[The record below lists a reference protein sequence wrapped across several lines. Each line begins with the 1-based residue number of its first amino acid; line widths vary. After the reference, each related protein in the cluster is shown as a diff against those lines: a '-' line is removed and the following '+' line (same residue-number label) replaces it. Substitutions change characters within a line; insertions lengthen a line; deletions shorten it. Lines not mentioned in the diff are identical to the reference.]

1 MKISQKAY
9 ALNLLLLLTLCV
21 SCSTIHDLA
30 FKKRKDLVKTD
41 ISEDFQLEKDKR
53 ILEKFKER
61 KTSSVSKKSKTNKNS
76 IRSKISKVKRTI
88 ASVTPD
94 SKKVTTDQYE
104 HFWTLSRPIVDEG
117 ETFIFEVS
125 YFGIT
130 AGHIKLTTESE
141 KVVNGEARYHFNAS
155 MRSARFYSTFYSLDD
170 SIDSYLDKKSFLPVK
185 YVLTQRESG
194 QSVDDLQIFDH
205 EKNET
210 HVFYKRLKKGKKKTY
225 RKIASIPASFHDSY
239 SAIHF
244 VRSFPLRVGDKYE
257 FPVITRGKKWILK
270 VNTLKHE
277 IIKIMGEKIK
287 AIKIKAET
295 HYPGVLEKKGDIH
308 FWFSADKHKKLL
320 KFDAKVKIGTVTGDL
335 VEYQKG
341 KFSSSTSKE

>member
-1 MKISQKAY
+1 MKISQKTY
-9 ALNLLLLLTLCV
+9 LFTILLILSFLN
-21 SCSTIHDLA
+21 SCSTIKDLA
-30 FKKRKDLVKTD
+30 FKKRDDLVKTD
-41 ISEDFQLEKDKR
+41 ISEDFHLKKDKE
-53 ILEKFKER
+53 ILEKFKDHKVTSNNTKNKKVKKKR
-61 KTSSVSKKSKTNKNS
+61 KTIK
-76 IRSKISKVKRTI
+76 RSI
-88 ASVTPD
+88 ASVS
-94 SKKVTTDQYE
+94 SKSKEVTFDEYE
-104 HFWTLSRPIVDEG
+104 HFWTKSRPIVDVG
-117 ETFIFEVS
+117 EFFVFEVS

-130 AGHIKLTTESE
+130 AGHVKLTTESE
-141 KVVNGEARYHFNAS
+141 KVVNGEPRYHFNAS
-155 MRSARFYSTFYSLDD
+155 MRSARFYSTLYSLDD

-205 EKNET
+205 DKNET

-225 RKIASIPASFHDSY
+225 RKIASIPTSFHDSY

-270 VNTLKHE
+270 VDTLKHE
-277 IIKIMGEKIK
+277 FIKIMGEKIK
-287 AIKIKAET
+287 AVKIKAET

-341 KFSSSTSKE
+341 KFSKSTSKE